1 MHVIMIEIIIRK
13 KIKDVQIVVLLKHLS
28 TFWRTFDIPLINCE
42 SILVLK
48 WSENC
53 VLTDIISHAAFPAWE
68 GNSARPAIRALRN
81 ATVKTTQNIMYQ

>member
-13 KIKDVQIVVLLKHLS
+13 KIKDVQIVVLLKYLS
-28 TFWRTFDIPLINCE
+28 TFWRTFDIPLIDCE
-42 SILVLK
+42 LSLVLK

-53 VLTDIISHAAFPAWE
+53 VLTDIISHATFPAWE

-81 ATVKTTQNIMYQ
+81 ATVKTAQNFMYQ

>member
-68 GNSARPAIRALRN
+68 GNSAIPAIRALRN
-81 ATVKTTQNIMYQ
+81 VRALEL